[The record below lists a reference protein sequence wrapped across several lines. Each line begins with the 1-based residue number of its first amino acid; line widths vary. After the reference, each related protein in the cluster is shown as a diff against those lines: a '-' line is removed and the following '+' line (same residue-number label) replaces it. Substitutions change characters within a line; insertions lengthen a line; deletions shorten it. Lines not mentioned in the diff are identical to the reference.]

1 MRRILANGRSA
12 RVLDASRIVQLA
24 LLLARLLLA
33 AVFLLAGLAKFADP
47 KGTSKA
53 LNNFGIPL
61 ALAALFSLLLPL
73 AELTVAVALVPVASA
88 WYGACGAAALLGI
101 FIIGIAITL
110 ARGRAPD
117 CHCFGQVHSA
127 PIGKKTLIRNAVLGA
142 LAGGLV
148 YMGPARVGP
157 SLWEHLAAAG
167 DNEKRL
173 FAFAAVILC
182 FLMFRALR
190 QPQAAEPVSVAIDWW
205 DDEEDEETPAP
216 REAAPAPRES
226 APRKTPRPPKLET
239 LDPALQKVLEA
250 GTGWPVG
257 THAPDF
263 TLPDV
268 TGQQCSL
275 QSLRDHGKPIL
286 LVFSSPHCEPCKAL
300 WPYISRWTREHEQ
313 ALNLMVISRGPTA
326 GELAKQH
333 HVDASRVLL
342 QQRFE
347 ISDAYGVR
355 STPGALLVGP
365 DGLIQS
371 QLAVGRD
378 DIGQLIA
385 SAVQA
390 SQRATSS
397 S

>member
-1 MRRILANGRSA
+1 M
-12 RVLDASRIVQLA
+12 LDASRIVQLA

-53 LNNFGIPL
+53 LNNFGVPL
-61 ALAALFSLLLPL
+61 ALAHLFSLLLPL
-73 AELTVAVALVPVASA
+73 VELAVAVALVPVASA
-88 WYGACGAAALLGI
+88 WYGACGSAALLGI

-127 PIGKKTLIRNAVLGA
+127 PIGKKTLIRNAILGA
-142 LAGGLV
+142 LAGWLV

-167 DNEKRL
+167 DNEKR
-173 FAFAAVILC
+173 FFVVAAIILC
-182 FLMFRALR
+182 FLTFRALR
-190 QPQAAEPVSVAIDWW
+190 QPQAAEPASVAIDWW
-205 DDEEDEETPAP
+205 DDDEEDKTPAPRESAPAP
-216 REAAPAPRES
+216 REAAP
-226 APRKTPRPPKLET
+226 RKTPSPPKLET

-250 GTGWPVG
+250 GTGWPIG
-257 THAPDF
+257 TRAPAF

-268 TGQQCSL
+268 AGQPCSL
-275 QSLRDHGKPIL
+275 QSLRDQGKTIC

-300 WPYISRWTREHEQ
+300 WPHISRWAREHEQ
-313 ALNLMVISRGPTA
+313 ALNMIVISRGPTA
-326 GELAKQH
+326 LDLAKQH
-333 HVDASRVLL
+333 HVETSRVLL
-342 QQRFE
+342 QQGFE
-347 ISDAYGVR
+347 ISDSYGVR
-355 STPGALLVGP
+355 STPGALLVGT
-365 DGLIQS
+365 DGTIQS

-378 DIGQLIA
+378 DIGQLVA

-390 SQRATSS
+390 SPRATSS